1 MGGGCKSCL
10 IEGGRQFS
18 TGRCCQSKGKAS
30 TLNNLEGSI
39 RGLEKKG
46 RNFKYRTTGEITVR
60 KRETPMPQLI
70 L

>member
-1 MGGGCKSCL
+1 MRVIIYKILYSRPNLGGGCKSCL

-39 RGLEKKG
+39 RGLEK
-46 RNFKYRTTGEITVR
+46 RGETLSIEQQV
-60 KRETPMPQLI
+60 K
-70 L
+70 